1 MLDSRRSGRPPGR
14 PPHLG
19 PHRRKAPTTQAPRE
33 RQGRDPEEPSECV
46 GARER
51 GAFSEWEPET
61 AQEGCAERQRENEV
75 GGQEETQG
83 EKMGDKKVEGQ
94 GRGGSFYVCV
104 EVGRG
109 LWRRDTA
116 SSKDL

>member
-1 MLDSRRSGRPPGR
+1 MLDSRQSGWPPGR

-46 GARER
+46 GAREK

-83 EKMGDKKVEGQ
+83 EKMGEEKVEGQ
-94 GRGGSFYVCV
+94 GRGGERAV
-104 EVGRG
+104 EGEQG
-109 LWRRDTA
+109 PEGERDRQT
-116 SSKDL
+116 LR